1 MNNDLSKV
9 QERLVK
15 ENMELVGAIAKN
27 WATEESFQELY
38 NAALIGLV
46 TAAKQ
51 FQPDKSIKFPSYA
64 VWFILREINLGFKI
78 NAI

>member
-15 ENMELVGAIAKN
+15 ENMEIVGAIVKN
-27 WATEESFQELY
+27 WVKEESLQELY

-51 FQPDKSIKFPSYA
+51 FQPDKGIKFPSYA
-64 VWFILREINLGFKI
+64 VWYILREINLCFKI
-78 NAI
+78 KAI